1 VSAPT
6 PRGADPLALEAEVA
20 RVPLERALERLADLA
35 ALAAPAKLAWSG
47 PDEAV
52 LLVTLPRAL
61 DEADALE
68 RASRASASA
77 RAWLHGA
84 GATEP
89 PGRANRLLEEAL
101 CELAWSFEPLDA
113 GALRVA
119 VPFGDSTVRLRAEG
133 FADGWIRASLDALLA
148 LGEADVPTLQRFAL
162 EENRRLRFARV
173 SLGAAGRSRARVV
186 WDCVLPARA
195 DARDAL
201 VESASAVL
209 CARSDTW
216 PGLRAL
222 RHAPV
227 AQAFRRLRGSKV

>member
-1 VSAPT
+1 VSASIQ
-6 PRGADPLALEAEVA
+6 RGADPLALEVEVA

-35 ALAAPAKLAWSG
+35 ALAAPAKLAWAG
-47 PDEAV
+47 ADEAV

-61 DEADALE
+61 DEVDALE

-77 RAWLHGA
+77 RAWLQGA
-84 GATEP
+84 GTTAP
-89 PGRANRLLEEAL
+89 PERANRLLEEAL
-101 CELAWSFEPLDA
+101 CEIAWSFEPLDD

-133 FADGWIRASLDALLA
+133 FAEGWIRASLDALLA

-162 EENRRLRFARV
+162 EENRRFRFARL
-173 SLGAAGRSRARVV
+173 SLGAAGRARARVV
-186 WDCVLPARA
+186 WDCILPACA
-195 DARDAL
+195 DARDAV
-201 VESASAVL
+201 VEAASAVL
-209 CARSDTW
+209 CARAETW